1 LLSLWCVWFCGKKV
15 EENKIVKIDGWTW
28 TIHLSISVFFF
39 PLSFIQTKQSL
50 SVDLIINKSHI
61 FIYIWPDN
69 IAFLVSSRIFV
80 YISTC
85 IPHDISAIWW
95 VSFVCVKNIA
105 RIESLKLC
113 SCSL

>member
-1 LLSLWCVWFCGKKV
+1 LLSLWCVWFCRKKV
-15 EENKIVKIDGWTW
+15 EQKKIVKIDGWTW
-28 TIHLSISVFFF
+28 TIHLFRIFV
-39 PLSFIQTKQSL
+39 PLFFIQTKQSL

-113 SCSL
+113 SRSL